1 MTHAHTLPWG
11 AMGIR
16 MMKGDRHRAE
26 HLERFAALRHL
37 AESFGGPGG
46 PGWGGGP
53 GPFGGGRGGPFGG
66 GRGRRRR
73 GDVRTALLLL
83 LAEEPRNGYQLMQ
96 AIEERSGGRW
106 RPSPGSVYPALSQ
119 LEDEG
124 LIRSTERD
132 GAKLFEI
139 TDAGRAQIADREGQA
154 PPWEMEDDPAFEAAG
169 EFRSLIHQ
177 LALATMQVVGSG
189 NEDQMRRAREALTE
203 TRRTLYRILAED
215 DVPPAGADG

>member
-1 MTHAHTLPWG
+1 MSYAHAHCAPWPLR
-11 AMGIR
+11 MR
-16 MMKGDRHRAE
+16 MMKGDPRGPIE
-26 HLERFAALRHL
+26 HMERFAALRHL
-37 AESFGGPGG
+37 AESFGGGPGGG

-53 GPFGGGRGGPFGG
+53 GRFGG

-83 LAEEPRNGYQLMQ
+83 LADEPRNGYQLMQ

-119 LEDEG
+119 LDDEG

>member
-1 MTHAHTLPWG
+1 
-11 AMGIR
+11 
-16 MMKGDRHRAE
+16 MMKGDPRGPIE
-26 HLERFAALRHL
+26 HMERFAALRHL
-37 AESFGGPGG
+37 AESFGGGPGGG

-53 GPFGGGRGGPFGG
+53 GRFGG

-83 LAEEPRNGYQLMQ
+83 LADEPRNGYQLMQ
-96 AIEERSGGRW
+96 AIEERSDGRW

-139 TDAGRAQIADREGQA
+139 TDAGHEQLGDRDGKS

-177 LALATMQVVGSG
+177 LALATMQVVGAG

-203 TRRTLYRILAED
+203 TRRRLYRILAED
-215 DVPPAGADG
+215 DEPAAGGRGADA

>member
-1 MTHAHTLPWG
+1 MSYAHAHCAPWPLR
-11 AMGIR
+11 MR
-16 MMKGDRHRAE
+16 MMKGDPRGPIE
-26 HLERFAALRHL
+26 HMERFAALRHL
-37 AESFGGPGG
+37 AESFGGGPGGG

-53 GPFGGGRGGPFGG
+53 GRFGG

-83 LAEEPRNGYQLMQ
+83 LADEPRNGYQLMQ
-96 AIEERSGGRW
+96 ANEERSDGRW

-139 TDAGRAQIADREGQA
+139 TDAGREQLGAREGKS

-177 LALATMQVVGSG
+177 LALATMQVVGAG

-203 TRRTLYRILAED
+203 TRRRLYRILAED
-215 DVPPAGADG
+215 DEPAAGDRGADA

>member
-1 MTHAHTLPWG
+1 MSHDDWAAPWPLLG
-11 AMGIR
+11 RIAAMKSAARG
-16 MMKGDRHRAE
+16 RHGRYGNIDD
-26 HLERFAALRHL
+26 LERLAALRQMR
-37 AESFGGPGG
+37 GGPFWG
-46 PGWGGGP
+46 PP
-53 GPFGGGRGGPFGG
+53 PGGPFGG

-73 GDVRTALLLL
+73 GDVRAAVLIL

-124 LIRSTERD
+124 LIRSTDRD

-139 TDAGRAQIADREGQA
+139 TDAGREQIGNREGQA

-177 LALATMQVVGSG
+177 LALATMQVVGAG

-215 DVPPAGADG
+215 EAPPAGDGG